1 LVSVVSEGSRRAI
14 LTSFHDDHLP
24 SRRRR
29 EGMPWRLNAIDS
41 QAMKTRIPRL
51 CLFTVILGLANA
63 RAQNAP
69 PVPGVSEEA
78 QQFLNAPVWYFN
90 YTVTI
95 KYNETATF
103 STGGSR
109 TTTSERAMN
118 GKMMFGLRSQGPSLS
133 VITGD
138 AKPPGLVSQL
148 AAQQSQALAG
158 LGTNTSAQSAGAAL
172 SAGLGSITPAQV
184 AQAQAEMDAFFNNYA
199 NWISGL
205 NIDES
210 KTDAEN
216 ERDLI
221 KVREENIK
229 AFEHYRWNFTGS
241 TNVGGHDRGAASGS
255 GTVGYGGEPA
265 FEIDGANRKFKLL
278 FELTFRDS
286 LQTQDALRGVEEFAI
301 GTIHYQRRE
310 IKTGL
315 HSGEHSLGELR
326 PAYGII
332 EGVLPGGFG
341 NISGQSLHSIVG
353 SRGNIVGSVS
363 VQYVL
368 SPYPPEPVELIIEPP
383 ADYDKW
389 RPIAANDEKTAGDV
403 VPIKV
408 VLRKP
413 GGGVPRFKPMR
424 YNFFLKNTSRERGVC
439 LNWPPP
445 PLPGSPAANE
455 PPPFDLQF
463 EQDKNQDYL
472 SVGYDGQ
479 AMAHTVP
486 TDATGAA
493 ALTAVVNVS
502 CFDYGAYG
510 EFEASAELENGQ
522 TVYGVVKFTS
532 DQQQLKL
539 PLCNDGSHIALSFLE
554 NLSHLPDNDDSEND
568 PVGDRFTGDGLTLYE
583 EYRGFMNGD
592 DWTPGN
598 PKKKDVF
605 VLNQMRTHP
614 FVARGIKL
622 FESTTKLVVHQL
634 LRDNQVDADMAI
646 NFSRTREP
654 HAVDQHV
661 IRIIAAPA
669 GRGYANVDDNGTPGT
684 AKAVNMA
691 PDCPWIRVINGQ
703 PILYFAATLAHE
715 MVHCCNVY
723 HHGEK
728 DETRYWYQGL
738 GTDQILEQATGLDSQ
753 GNVILTGTATPIT
766 VKQENGA
773 VVSAVGIFGGRKPE
787 RFVSLGMPQGQHSG
801 FEECLMRYDI
811 AFAYPS
817 STTPNVRY
825 LTGGEPVGVV
835 LCTSAAGSGV
845 NAAGRSP
852 QSRYGPAANATNGGP
867 DVVANRGNC
876 AGQLR
881 VNDLGNEPKR

>member
-1 LVSVVSEGSRRAI
+1 MSVVSDSSRPAI
-14 LTSFHDDHLP
+14 LTSLYGARIP
-24 SRRRR
+24 PLAETGTS
-29 EGMPWRLNAIDS
+29 MPWWVNAVIFR
-41 QAMKTRIPRL
+41 AMKTRIPRL
-51 CLFTVILGLANA
+51 CLFAVILGLANVC
-63 RAQNAP
+63 AQNAP

-95 KYNETATF
+95 KHNETVTF

-109 TTTSERAMN
+109 TTTSERVMN
-118 GKMMFGLRSQGPSLS
+118 GRMMLGLRSQGPTLS
-133 VITGD
+133 VVTGD
-138 AKPPGLVSQL
+138 AKPPSLVSQL
-148 AAQQSQALAG
+148 AAGQAQAFAG
-158 LGTNTSAQSAGAAL
+158 LGANANAQSAI
-172 SAGLGSITPAQV
+172 AGLSSTLGGITAAQV
-184 AQAQAEMDAFFNNYA
+184 EQAQAEFDAFVHNYA
-199 NWISGL
+199 NWISGV

-210 KTDAEN
+210 KTDEEN
-216 ERDLI
+216 EQILVQ
-221 KVREENIK
+221 VRQKN
-229 AFEHYRWNFTGS
+229 FEVQERYRWQFTGS
-241 TNVGGHDRGAASGS
+241 TNVGGYDRGAANGS
-255 GTVGYGGEPA
+255 GTVAYHSEPA

-278 FELTFRDS
+278 FDLRFGDS
-286 LQTQDALRGVEEFAI
+286 LSTQDALRGVEEHAI
-301 GTIHYQRRE
+301 GTIHYQRIE

-315 HSGEHSLGELR
+315 HSGEHALGDLR

-332 EGVLPGGFG
+332 EGVLPPGFG

-353 SRGNIVGSVS
+353 SRGNVIGSVS

-368 SPYPPEPVELIIEPP
+368 SPNPPEPVELIIEPP
-383 ADYDKW
+383 PNYDKW
-389 RPIAANDEKTAGDV
+389 RPIADKDESTAGDI

-408 VLRKP
+408 VLQKP

-439 LNWPPP
+439 LNWPLP

-463 EQDKNQDYL
+463 EQDKNQEYL

-479 AMAHTVP
+479 AMVHTVP

-493 ALTAVVNVS
+493 ALTAQVNVS

-510 EFEASAELENGQ
+510 EFEASVELENGQ

-554 NLSHLPDNDDSEND
+554 NLSHLPDNDDSENV

-592 DWTPGN
+592 DWMPGD

-622 FESTTKLVVHQL
+622 FESTTGLAVHQL
-634 LRDNQVDADMAI
+634 LRDNQVDTDMAI
-646 NFSRTREP
+646 NFSRTQEP
-654 HAVDQHV
+654 HIVDQHV
-661 IRIIAAPA
+661 IRIKAAPS

-691 PDCPWIRVINGQ
+691 PDCPWIRVVNGQ
-703 PILYFAATLAHE
+703 PVLYFASTLAHE

-723 HHGEK
+723 HHGER
-728 DETRYWYQGL
+728 DTTVYWYQGI
-738 GTDQILEQATGLDSQ
+738 GTTQMYEQATGEDAQ
-753 GNVILTGTATPIT
+753 GNVVPTGAATAIT
-766 VKQENGA
+766 IKHENGTVIA
-773 VVSAVGIFGGRKPE
+773 PAAFFGGRKPE
-787 RFVSLGMPQGQHSG
+787 CYVTLGQTQGQHSG
-801 FEECLMRYDI
+801 VENCLMRYDV
-811 AFAYPS
+811 AVAYPS
-817 STTPNVRY
+817 ARQPNVRY
-825 LTGGEPVGVV
+825 LTGGEVVGTV
-835 LCTSAAGSGV
+835 LCTTRAGTGV
-845 NAAGRSP
+845 NAPLRMP
-852 QSRYGPAANATNGGP
+852 ESRYGPAALKTNGGP
-867 DVVANRGNC
+867 GVLDDRGNC